1 MSRAITTAVLFGAL
15 SALPVIGLEAAP
27 AATQAKEAAKVKATV
42 ASHATTGVVKSV
54 DATTLVITKSG
65 KKGGE
70 MTFMLNPSTKR
81 EGTIEVGSQVSVR
94 YQEDGKTLTATAI
107 TARSKAAAKKK

>member
-1 MSRAITTAVLFGAL
+1 MGHVITTAVLVGAL
-15 SALPVIGLEAAP
+15 SAMPVVGFAAAP
-27 AATQAKEAAKVKATV
+27 TATQAKEAAKSKATV

-70 MTFMLNPSTKR
+70 MTFTLNPSTKH
-81 EGTIEVGSQVSVR
+81 EGTIDVGSQVSVR
-94 YQEDGKTLTATAI
+94 YQEEGKTFVATAI
-107 TARSKAAAKKK
+107 TARSKPGGKKK